1 MPVLCTENH
10 KRHLREIKENKQ
22 EDTLFTEE
30 TDFVRGCS
38 KAFPIPLS
46 GSGEEWASASLS
58 SSLPPF
64 LQYSYRL

>member
-46 GSGEEWASASLS
+46 GSGEE
-58 SSLPPF
+58 
-64 LQYSYRL
+64 